1 MEALIQEILSFFT
14 NDDLATVEISKCDS
28 SLDWDVSISLEG
40 YSAISVVSD
49 TLEGALE
56 ALFQEVKVNYGE

>member
-28 SLDWDVSISLEG
+28 SLDWDVGISLEG
-40 YSAISVVSD
+40 YSVISVVSD

-56 ALFQEVKVNYGE
+56 ALLQEVKVNYGE